1 LIQED
6 TSLAKNALYIQSG
19 GPTSVIN
26 ASAYGVIQECKKHP
40 DEIGRLYGAKYGVVG
55 LKSGNLIDI
64 YALDQEQFR
73 LLPQTPSMA
82 FGSCRYRIPDARED
96 DTDYRKILDVLQKHD
111 IGYIFYNGGN
121 GTLYACMSMYKYLTG
136 VSYDCKL
143 MVIPKTV
150 DNDIDCIDHTPGYPS
165 TARHVA
171 ITVSELSHDIRS
183 YNTGLI
189 TVVEVMGRNTGWI
202 AASALAA
209 CRDGNGPDLIYVPEV
224 GFSPEKFL
232 YDIRKVYARKGRC
245 LAVVAEGVKNDN
257 GKYLFEYGMEDVK
270 NPDLN
275 MGGIVPYLT
284 SLLRKHFDCKIRGID
299 LGLMQRCAM
308 HTASALDISE
318 AIRFGERAVQE
329 AILGTSGKMVSL
341 MRISSNPYT
350 VRETLAD
357 IAEAAVGGHPMPRA
371 YINDDGNFIKAGFMD
386 YLEPLIGEMPSYAK
400 LNIVK

>member
-1 LIQED
+1 M
-6 TSLAKNALYIQSG
+6 AKNALYIQSG
-19 GPTSVIN
+19 GPTAVIN
-26 ASAYGVIQECKKHP
+26 ASAYGVIQECQKHP
-40 DEIGRLYGAKYGVVG
+40 DMIGRLYGAKHGVVG
-55 LKSGNLIDI
+55 LKSDNLIDI
-64 YALDQEQFR
+64 CALDQDQLS

-96 DTDYRKILDVLQKHD
+96 DTEYKKILDVFWKHD

-121 GTLYACMSMYKYLTG
+121 GTLCACMSLQKYLTG
-136 VSYDCKL
+136 IGYDCKV

-171 ITVSELSHDIRS
+171 ITVSELAHDIRS

-189 TVVEVMGRNTGWI
+189 TVAEVMGRNTGWI
-202 AASALAA
+202 AAAALAA
-209 CRDGNGPDLIYVPEV
+209 CKDGNGPDLIYVPEV

-232 YDIRKVYARKGRC
+232 QDVRKVYDRKGRC
-245 LAVVAEGVKNDN
+245 LTVVAEGVKDDN
-257 GKYLFEYGMEDVK
+257 GKYLFEYGMEDAK

-275 MGGIVPYLT
+275 MGGIAPYLT

-308 HTASALDISE
+308 HTASELDVRE
-318 AIRFGERAVQE
+318 AIRFGVRAVQE
-329 AILGTSGKMVSL
+329 ALLGTSGKMVSL
-341 MRISSNPYT
+341 ERISSRPYT

-357 IAEAAVGGHPMPRA
+357 IAEAAGGGHPLPRV
-371 YINDDGNFIKAGFMD
+371 YITDDGNFIKDGFMD
-386 YLEPLIGEMPSYAK
+386 YLEPLIGEMPKYAK